1 MIKQIRRVS
10 IIGMGALGIRYGY
23 FLSKSLKDIKLT
35 FVADRERQKAYEKEG
50 IFFND
55 KRQDF
60 HFMAPDEK
68 PEEPAELFIF
78 AVKGTALD
86 RAIEDARNQI
96 GPDTVIISVL
106 NGLTSEELISK
117 AFGGNNVL
125 YCEVEGTDATR
136 TGHSVRCSHG
146 GKIVVGIP
154 ADEFEKRPVLER
166 LMLFFQE
173 ASLAYVHDT
182 DIRHRLYSKWMLNVG
197 VNQTVMVYG
206 GTYGTVQKPGEAR
219 DTMIAAMR
227 EAMMVAR
234 KERVPVSDDDLK
246 GYVRLIDGLDP
257 EGMPSMRQDGLA
269 HRRSEVALFAGTVL
283 NKAEKLGLDV
293 PVNRELFRRITEME
307 KAY

>member
-1 MIKQIRRVS
+1 M
-10 IIGMGALGIRYGY
+10 
-23 FLSKSLKDIKLT
+23 
-35 FVADRERQKAYEKEG
+35 
-50 IFFND
+50 
-55 KRQDF
+55 
-60 HFMAPDEK
+60 
-68 PEEPAELFIF
+68 
-78 AVKGTALD
+78 
-86 RAIEDARNQI
+86 
-96 GPDTVIISVL
+96 L